1 MRKAITITYHQDEK
15 QPWIIRYP
23 VLTIDSNRF
32 SNTWT
37 ERLTFT
43 QALETAANLRVNYDY
58 LNYLE
63 ILVMQKDGVFVVE
76 SENDALLAILKYSK

>member
-1 MRKAITITYHQDEK
+1 MKK
-15 QPWIIRYP
+15 KPWVVRYP
-23 VLTIDSNRF
+23 DPERIYPSY
-32 SNTWT
+32 NTWI

-63 ILVMQKDGVFVVE
+63 ILLMEKDGVFVVE